1 MANISSIAHTLA
13 PQQAP
18 KAAAVDADGDNDGT
32 KAVAPAAPAPQP
44 QVSKPTATMGNYV
57 NTTA

>member
-1 MANISSIAHTLA
+1 MSSVSGIQASAPTL
-13 PQQAP
+13 PVQ
-18 KAAAVDADGDNDGT
+18 KVGTDADGDNDGT
-32 KAVAPAAPAPQP
+32 KAATSTPPPAAP